1 MNIDIV
7 EELGK
12 LAGAVKAHPMLELLE
27 HEVRPPVADKV
38 VREVEKKLG
47 HAVPD
52 PVKSFYRQADG
63 AKLSWRFK
71 PRLSK
76 KKKDQAREEFK
87 ELAAPPDIVFKVAGN
102 INLLP
107 LRDSLLDE
115 EYAIPQ
121 NEEVEGEFD
130 FEGKVYS
137 DNEFCRMLRPFDF
150 IDDYYAMAFV
160 VRPGVADWKM
170 MLLGDYWIEYD
181 SSRVT
186 WLEDYLRFV
195 VATWGIRRAREK
207 LFSEYRGDKQPPLTF
222 DAGLAAGV
230 VPAVLTSPA

>member
-1 MNIDIV
+1 MNIV
-7 EELGK
+7 EELGG
-12 LAGAVKAHPMLELLE
+12 LAERVKAHPMLELLE
-27 HEVRPPVADKV
+27 YQVQPPVSDKV

-47 HAVPD
+47 FAVPD

-76 KKKDQAREEFK
+76 PKKDQARAEFK
-87 ELAAPPDIVFKVAGN
+87 ELAAPPDIVFKLAGN

-115 EYAIPQ
+115 EYALPTSD
-121 NEEVEGEFD
+121 EVEGEFD

-150 IDDYYAMAFV
+150 IDDYYCMAFV
-160 VRPGVADWKM
+160 TQPRVKNWKL

-181 SSRVT
+181 HSRVT
-186 WLEDYLRFV
+186 WLEDYLKFV

-207 LFSEYRGDKQPPLTF
+207 IFSEYRGDQQPPLTF
-222 DAGLAAGV
+222 DESLAAGV
-230 VPAVLTSPA
+230 VPALLTGKA